1 MEWFSS
7 KMVRTGNTA
16 FAVGAMAEEKDT
28 LKRQYMVT
36 SGVHRKRRPPFMIG
50 CRNDWDEIA
59 VLSVGG
65 PPLCLLGHQPVFV
78 G

>member
-1 MEWFSS
+1 
-7 KMVRTGNTA
+7 MVRTGNTA
-16 FAVGAMAEEKDT
+16 FADGGMAEEKDT

-50 CRNDWDEIA
+50 CRNCWDEIA

-65 PPLCLLGHQPVFV
+65 PPVSLATSPFLLGEPH
-78 G
+78 